1 MRQKIRFPRLW
12 ARFMLFAA
20 LVAFTAGCSPG
31 NSSIP
36 PENDPNGNVPE
47 EKAVQFL
54 LFFAEAEAI
63 HSGKAGEY
71 GFVAPVSRSAP
82 ADEDPLAAALAELI
96 KGPRPEDGD
105 FFSTLPPTAKVLS
118 AQVEDR
124 TARIDFSR
132 ELINDSPGGTL
143 GGTVFMQSLVF
154 TLTQFPGI
162 EKVLVMVEGEP
173 WSDGHFIWEE
183 PLGPADMAV
192 CPGC

>member
-1 MRQKIRFPRLW
+1 MQNKKISLW
-12 ARFMLFAA
+12 LWTLLLA
-20 LVAFTAGCSPG
+20 LLITVAAGCRPDEAVL
-31 NSSIP
+31 P
-36 PENDPNGNVPE
+36 PDDDNNEETPE
-47 EKAVQFL
+47 ERTMEFA
-54 LFFAEAEAI
+54 LFFGEAEAI

-71 GFVAPVSRSAP
+71 GFVAPVTRSAP
-82 ADEDPLAAALAELI
+82 ANEDPLAAALAELI

-118 AQVEDR
+118 AQLEDR

-132 ELINDSPGGTL
+132 ELISDSPGGTL

-162 EKVLVMVEGEP
+162 EKVLVLVEGEP